1 MDYRVPAT
9 TVMVALLVGAG
20 AAQTR
25 KPAAKN
31 TIAHEI
37 AITTAESTYTGTM
50 DLTIASGVVTGT
62 MLLKSPT
69 EITGKVAGT
78 SKAGV
83 LALEFPYQ
91 MTERKC
97 EGTVKMNIALPP
109 KPGPATGTMEAVG
122 CGRDETRKLTGKVD
136 LKPVAGARGK

>member
-1 MDYRVPAT
+1 V
-9 TVMVALLVGAG
+9 
-20 AAQTR
+20 
-25 KPAAKN
+25 
-31 TIAHEI
+31 AHEI
-37 AITTAESTYTGTM
+37 AITTAESTYTGIM

-62 MLLKSPT
+62 LLLKSPT

-91 MTERKC
+91 MTRRKC
-97 EGTVKMNIALPP
+97 EGTVKMNIKLPP

-136 LKPVAGARGK
+136 LKPVAAGK

>member
-1 MDYRVPAT
+1 MRYRIT
-9 TVMVALLVGAG
+9 TTAVMVALVVGAA

-25 KPAAKN
+25 KPAEK

-37 AITTAESTYTGTM
+37 TITAESIYTGTM
-50 DLTIASGVVTGT
+50 DLTIAGGVVSGN
-62 MLLKSPT
+62 MLLKTPT

-78 SKAGV
+78 AKAGV

-97 EGTVKMNIALPP
+97 EGTVKMNITLPP

-122 CGRDETRKLTGKVD
+122 CGRDEPRKLTGKVD
-136 LKPVAGARGK
+136 LKPILPAKSK

>member
-1 MDYRVPAT
+1 MRYPIT
-9 TVMVALLVGAG
+9 TMAVIVALVVCAA
-20 AAQTR
+20 AAQTI
-25 KPAAKN
+25 KPAARN

-37 AITTAESTYTGTM
+37 TITAESIYTGTM
-50 DLTIASGVVTGT
+50 DLTIAGGVVTGN
-62 MLLKSPT
+62 MLLKTPT

-78 SKAGV
+78 AKAGV

-97 EGTVKMNIALPP
+97 EGTVKMNITLPP

-136 LKPVAGARGK
+136 LKPIPAAKAK

>member
-1 MDYRVPAT
+1 
-9 TVMVALLVGAG
+9 
-20 AAQTR
+20 
-25 KPAAKN
+25 
-31 TIAHEI
+31 
-37 AITTAESTYTGTM
+37 M
-50 DLTIASGVVTGT
+50 DLTIASGVVTGS
-62 MLLKSPT
+62 MVLKSPT

-109 KPGPATGTMEAVG
+109 KPGPASGTMEAVG

-136 LKPVAGARGK
+136 LKPVAAAKTK